1 MVTGSNSIS
10 TRAEFID
17 DAIEQLSANEGVLSI
32 FHTEG
37 GLSFSLAHASSGRV
51 MLLVDYELDNRPDS
65 GLELLNQFNE
75 TFHAYQLGWDVERF
89 TWIPQE
95 LFLESETTQIGLK
108 LLGINNAVATAIPEL
123 EAVLIHSPIPPVL
136 ERIAEALDGPAL
148 LPKPA
153 SDVLALGR
161 HWKTRPGEHV
171 YLHIEPEYLDIL
183 AFSNGKLQLH
193 NRFVAKTNEDKL
205 YFVLYAYEQLKF
217 QTDEV
222 PLKLSGSILENSELW
237 KSFGKYIRNVEW
249 LENLNQVHSTAS
261 IPQTQLRRYAPLIHL
276 HSCV

>member
-1 MVTGSNSIS
+1 MVTGSKSIS

-17 DAIEQLSANEGVLSI
+17 DAIEQLSAVEGVLSI

-51 MLLVDYELDNRPDS
+51 MLLVDYELDNRPES

-75 TFHAYQLGWDVERF
+75 TFKSYQLGWDVERF

-95 LFLESETTQIGLK
+95 LFLESETTQLGSK
-108 LLGINNAVATAIPEL
+108 LLGINNAIATPVPEL

-136 ERIAEALDGPAL
+136 ERIAEALEAPIL

-153 SDVLALGR
+153 SDALSLGR

-171 YLHIEPEYLDIL
+171 YLHLEKEYVDIL

-193 NRFVAKTNEDKL
+193 NRFVAKTKEDKL

-217 QTDEV
+217 HPDEV
-222 PLKLSGSILENSELW
+222 PLKLTGGILENDDLW
-237 KSFGKYIRNVEW
+237 KSFDKYVRNVEW
-249 LENLNQVHSTAS
+249 LENLNQIHSTAA
-261 IPQTQLRRYAPLIHL
+261 IPQSQLRQYAPLIHL